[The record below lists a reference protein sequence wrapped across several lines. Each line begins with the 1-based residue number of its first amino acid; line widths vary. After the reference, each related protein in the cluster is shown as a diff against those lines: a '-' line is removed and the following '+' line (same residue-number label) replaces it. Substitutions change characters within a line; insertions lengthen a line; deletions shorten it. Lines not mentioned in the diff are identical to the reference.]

1 MAGPADNQPIV
12 SAWRL
17 DGKGGGQELEQQ
29 QIAKWDRG
37 DGVLWLHINRGATG
51 AAEVLTGLGGLP
63 DPVIEALLAQESRP
77 RLLLQETGLLVN
89 LRGVNLNP
97 GAAAEDMVGLRVW
110 LEADRIVTLRLRKVF
125 SIDDI
130 RAALSARNGP
140 KGAADLLIVLSGR
153 LVERMTPVVA
163 GLTEEIDE
171 IEDEIVDQIAPEFGK
186 RLSELRRRVVR
197 LHRFMAPQRDVL
209 GALPQV
215 KQPWIS
221 TRQQASFREIADRS
235 IRLVEELEA
244 VRERAAVTYDEM
256 YAQQT
261 DRMARN
267 TYVLSIVAAVAL
279 PLTLI
284 SGLLGMNVGGIP
296 LSEQPWGFA
305 IVTAALAAAA
315 IVGVWILRRIGWL

>member
-1 MAGPADNQPIV
+1 MADLADDRPIL

-17 DGKGGGQELEQQ
+17 NGKGGGEELAPQKISE
-29 QIAKWDRG
+29 WNRG
-37 DGVLWLHINRGATG
+37 DGVLWLHLNRGAAGT
-51 AAEVLTGLGGLP
+51 AAVLAELGGLP
-63 DPVIEALLAQESRP
+63 DPAIEALMAQESRP
-77 RLLLQETGLLVN
+77 RLLPLESGLLIN

-97 GAAAEDMVGLRVW
+97 GAETEDMVGLRVW
-110 LEADRIVTLRLRKVF
+110 LEADRVVTLRLRKVY

-130 RAALSARNGP
+130 RAALAARKGP
-140 KGAADLLIVLSGR
+140 KGAADFLIALSGR

-163 GLTEEIDE
+163 GLTEEVDD
-171 IEDEIVDQIAPEFGK
+171 IEDEILEHMAPALGK

-209 GALPQV
+209 GALGLI

-221 TRQQASFREIADRS
+221 ARQQASFKEIADRS
-235 IRLVEELEA
+235 TRLVEELEA
-244 VRERAAVTYDEM
+244 VRERAAVTYDEI

-261 DRMARN
+261 ERMARN

-279 PLTLI
+279 PLTLV

-296 LSEQPWGFA
+296 LSEHPWGFA
-305 IVTAALAAAA
+305 IVTGALGGAAVL
-315 IVGVWILRRIGWL
+315 GVWVLRRVGWL